1 MLDPSKRRFVI
12 IIKMFLIPFIR
23 RTKINVQIIYVFL
36 NKGKMFLQ
44 EENIDDFL
52 EINSIYSKNTIID
65 NDYCYIEI
73 DTIKTDMSLFYT
85 YNENSNVE
93 CWRRF
98 ILIDNDEFHINSTN
112 PEFIQPVLK
121 KIIEL

>member
-1 MLDPSKRRFVI
+1 
-12 IIKMFLIPFIR
+12 
-23 RTKINVQIIYVFL
+23 
-36 NKGKMFLQ
+36 MFLQ